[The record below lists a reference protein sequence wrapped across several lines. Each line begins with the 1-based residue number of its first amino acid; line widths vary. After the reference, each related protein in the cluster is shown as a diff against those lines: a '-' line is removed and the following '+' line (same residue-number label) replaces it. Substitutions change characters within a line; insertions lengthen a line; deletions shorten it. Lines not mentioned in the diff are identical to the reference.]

1 MAFNYLSQQLSQ
13 YNNAANQISYIFPTV
28 QNLIADNYI
37 SKIMDVQEVT
47 DVNGQLL
54 ALDFYH
60 MLTDSSGNT
69 IGVRFRYY
77 ENELPLLASS
87 LKQYSQLQTWQD
99 TIGLQEHITVSA
111 KASGNYLKISAR
123 SAPTVTAASTNSI
136 NATAQQSHTSKKV
149 GLGSRLSRRSS
160 SVKNE
165 HTSKFFEDDNTW
177 NDEEDWLDD
186 DEE

>member
-1 MAFNYLSQQLSQ
+1 MALNYLSQQLSQ
-13 YNNAANQISYIFPTV
+13 YSNAATQISYIFPTV
-28 QNLIADNYI
+28 QNLMPGNYI

-47 DVNGQLL
+47 DPNGQLL

-60 MLTDSSGNT
+60 TLTDSSGN
-69 IGVRFRYY
+69 IVNVRFRYY
-77 ENELPLLASS
+77 EKELPSLASS
-87 LKQYSQLQTWQD
+87 LKQYSQLQTWKD
-99 TIGLQEHITVSA
+99 TIGLQEQITISA
-111 KASGNYLKISAR
+111 KASGNYLKISTR

-136 NATAQQSHTSKKV
+136 NATTQQSHTSKKV